1 MANHKSAKKRA
12 RQTIAKNAINTEKRS
27 AAKNLVKKV
36 RDAIANKDKTTA
48 LELLPKTQKLLD
60 RLAKHGILK
69 PNAAARKTSRLASQA
84 NEL

>member
-12 RQTIAKNAINTEKRS
+12 RQTIAKNVVNTEKRS
-27 AAKNLVKKV
+27 LAKNLVKKV
-36 RDAIANKDKTTA
+36 REAIAKKDKATA

-60 RLAKHGILK
+60 RLAKHGIIK
-69 PNAAARKTSRLASQA
+69 PNAAARKTSRLVTQT

>member
-12 RQTIAKNAINTEKRS
+12 KQTIAKNAINTEKRS
-27 AAKNLVKKV
+27 TAKNLIKKV
-36 RDAIANKDKTTA
+36 REAIVNKDKATA

-69 PNAAARKTSRLASQA
+69 SNAAARKTSRLATQV